1 MQSSRGKNQKDDNFG
16 FVRVA
21 TATPII
27 KVGNPNFNAAEIVN
41 QLKRAQAEDVAVV
54 FFPEL
59 SITGY
64 TCGDLFHNFELIEGA
79 LAGLELVK
87 AATVADFTGIAFV
100 GLPLLIDNLLYNC
113 AVAVSRGKVL
123 AAIPKSYLPNAG
135 EFYEWRWFS
144 PGECAISDTVKI
156 AGEIVPFGTEILFA
170 ADNVNG
176 LVIGLDVC
184 EDGWAVNPPSLT
196 HAIMGATMIGNL
208 SASPEWV
215 SKQDYRRTLFTM
227 RSATMMAAYI
237 YTSSGVHEST
247 SDLVFSG
254 HQLICEN
261 GSLIAQCKPFGRESM
276 LTIADIDL
284 ERLIADRMRIKNF
297 ADARRRFKELPKY
310 RTIDFSLSKAKTP
323 ATLMRRVDARPFVP
337 RDSAQLDE
345 RCTDIF
351 SIQVAGL
358 AKRLE
363 QLGKT
368 PTIVIGVSG
377 GLDSTLAL
385 LVACR
390 TMDMLGLSRENIRGF
405 TMPGFGTTQRTK
417 SNALSLMRELQIKIE
432 PVVDI
437 RSACLEEMRQMN
449 HKPFG
454 KIDITAIYDEVGK
467 RLSKTGSFSIDG
479 LQNSAE
485 ELFDDALME
494 LPAGSEDL
502 IFENTQARMRTKI
515 LMDSGFVLGT
525 GDLSELALGWCTYNG
540 DHMSM
545 YNVNA
550 GVPKTLVRFLT
561 KWAAENLFDG
571 EARRVL
577 IDICD
582 TEISPE
588 LLPAGKDGKIAQ
600 KTENL
605 IGPYELH
612 DFFLYNLL
620 RFGFRPEKILFL
632 AKHADFDV
640 QYGEKETAEWLKV
653 FIRRFFR
660 NQFKRNC
667 LPDGPKVGSI
677 CLSPRGDWRMPS
689 DADESLWL
697 SWAETN
703 SPSSAN
709 GGNQNDAAAKGWSQ
723 GPSENTAVP
732 SLRANSPAS
741 NQTTVKANNKASGS
755 NLSLEPDSKVLRVLL
770 RIDEQIDFMP
780 GGTLAVTDGDKIVP
794 ISNELARSGY
804 YHLVI
809 DSMDDH
815 PLDHGSFASQHAD
828 KEALK
833 DKVSLFGVEQQL
845 WPDHCI
851 HGTKGGEFH
860 PDLDRTMV
868 ARTFKKGKDKRVDS
882 YSAFYDN
889 GRGADAKTRKQNDFL
904 GQSTGLADYLRQ
916 CAQNAGADEI
926 QIDMVGL
933 AVPFCVSYSAKDAR
947 DEEFKGRPFIVRVI
961 EDGVKGI
968 EQNDG
973 DFERDLEELRTHGI
987 RIIQSKD
994 VLSQISLSSKR

>member
-1 MQSSRGKNQKDDNFG
+1 MQSSRGKRKSSESFG

-21 TATPII
+21 TATPKL
-27 KVGNPNFNAAEIVN
+27 KVGNPAYNSSEIIS
-41 QLKRAQAEDVAVV
+41 QLKQAEANDVSVV

-64 TCGDLFHNFELIEGA
+64 TCGDLFHNFELLDGA
-79 LAGLELVK
+79 LAGLEAIK
-87 AATVADFTGIAFV
+87 SATKVDFSGITFV
-100 GLPLLIDNLLYNC
+100 GMPLLIDNLLYNC
-113 AVAVSRGKVL
+113 AVAVCQGKILGVV
-123 AAIPKSYLPNAG
+123 PKSYLPNAG

-144 PGECAISDTVKI
+144 PGECSIHDTATI
-156 AGEIVPFGTEILFA
+156 AGETVRFGSDILFA

-184 EDGWAVNPPSLT
+184 EDGWAVDPPSLK
-196 HAIMGATMIGNL
+196 HAIMGATILGNL

-227 RSATMMAAYI
+227 RSATLMAAYV
-237 YTSSGVHEST
+237 YTSAGVHEST

-261 GSLIAQCKPFGRESM
+261 GSLLAECKPFARESK
-276 LTIADIDL
+276 LTIADVDL
-284 ERLIADRMRIKNF
+284 ERLIADRIRIKNF
-297 ADARRRFKELPKY
+297 ADARRRMKELPTY
-310 RTIDFSLSKAKTP
+310 RTVTFSMVKTETPSK
-323 ATLMRRVDARPFVP
+323 LVRRVDSRPFVP
-337 RDSAQLDE
+337 RDSIQLDE
-345 RCTDIF
+345 RCNDIF

-363 QLGKT
+363 QLGRNAS
-368 PTIVIGVSG
+368 IVIGVSG

-390 TMDMLGLSRENIRGF
+390 TMDLLNISRENIRGF

-417 SNALSLMRELQIKIE
+417 NNALSLMKELKIKVE

-437 RSACLEEMRQMN
+437 RSACLEEMRQMK

-454 KIDITAIYDEVGK
+454 RIDITELYNEVGK
-467 RLSKTGSFSIDG
+467 RLTRSGAFSIES
-479 LQNSAE
+479 LQDSAE
-485 ELFDDALME
+485 QLFDEE
-494 LPAGSEDL
+494 LKKLPPGSQDL
-502 IFENTQARMRTKI
+502 VFENTQARMRTKI

-550 GVPKTLVRFLT
+550 GVPKTLVRFLV
-561 KWAAENLFDG
+561 KWAAEHLFEG

-577 IDICD
+577 IDICN

-588 LLPAGKDGKIAQ
+588 LLPAGRDGKIAQ

-632 AKHADFDV
+632 AKHADFEG
-640 QYGEKETAEWLKV
+640 QYGEREISEWLKI
-653 FIRRFFR
+653 FISRFFR

-697 SWAETN
+697 AWADGDTVSTRN
-703 SPSSAN
+703 S
-709 GGNQNDAAAKGWSQ
+709 GNSNSHEVSKNNRERLLDKVSNAAHSTGSTDTFKF
-723 GPSENTAVP
+723 E
-732 SLRANSPAS
+732 
-741 NQTTVKANNKASGS
+741 SGQ
-755 NLSLEPDSKVLRVLL
+755 KVLKVLL
-770 RIDEQIDFMP
+770 RIDEQLDFMP
-780 GGTLAVTDGDKIVP
+780 GGALAVADGDEVVP
-794 ISNELARSGY
+794 VSNELARSGY
-804 YHLVI
+804 YHLVV

-815 PLDHGSFASQHAD
+815 PPDHGSFASQHQG
-828 KEALK
+828 KNPLT
-833 DKVSLFGVEQQL
+833 DKVSLYGVDQQL
-845 WPDHCI
+845 WPDHCV
-851 HGTKGGEFH
+851 HASEGGQFH
-860 PDLDRTMV
+860 PDLDRSMV

-889 GRGADAKTRKQNDFL
+889 GRGADETTRKKNDFL

-916 CAQNAGADEI
+916 CADNAGADSI
-926 QIDMVGL
+926 QVDIVGL
-933 AVPFCVSYSAKDAR
+933 AVPYCVTYSARDAR
-947 DEEFKGRPFIVRVI
+947 EESFKGRPFTVRVI
-961 EDGVKGI
+961 ADGVKGI
-968 EQNDG
+968 EEKDG
-973 DFERDLEELRTHGI
+973 DFERHLEDMRSHGI
-987 RIIQSKD
+987 EIIPSKA
-994 VLSQISLSSKR
+994 VLSQASASGKGNKK

>member
-1 MQSSRGKNQKDDNFG
+1 MQSSRDKNQPSETFG

-21 TATPII
+21 TATPKL
-27 KVGNPNFNAAEIVN
+27 KVGNPTYNCSEIVS
-41 QLKRAQAEDVAVV
+41 QLKQAEAHGVSIV

-79 LAGLELVK
+79 LAGLQQIK
-87 AATVADFTGIAFV
+87 AATRKDFTGLAFV

-113 AVAVSRGKVL
+113 AVGVCQGKIIGAV
-123 AAIPKSYLPNAG
+123 PKSYLPNAG

-144 PGECAISDTVKI
+144 PGECSINDTVKI
-156 AGEIVPFGTEILFA
+156 DGETVPFGTDILFS

-184 EDGWAVNPPSLT
+184 EDGWAVDPPSLN
-196 HAIMGATMIGNL
+196 HAIMGATIIGNL

-227 RSATMMAAYI
+227 RSATLMAAYV
-237 YTSSGVHEST
+237 YTSAGVHEST

-261 GSLIAQCKPFGRESM
+261 GSLLAECKPFGRESQ
-276 LTIADIDL
+276 LSIADIDL
-284 ERLIADRMRIKNF
+284 ERLIADRIRIKNF
-297 ADARRRFKELPKY
+297 ADARRRMKELPKY
-310 RTIDFSLSKAKTP
+310 RTTTFTVAKTGLP
-323 ATLMRRVDARPFVP
+323 AKLLRRVDSRPFVP
-337 RDSAQLDE
+337 RDPFKLDE
-345 RCTDIF
+345 RCNDIF

-363 QLGKT
+363 QLGKN

-390 TMDMLGLSRENIRGF
+390 TMDMLGLPRQNIRGF

-417 SNALSLMRELQIKIE
+417 NNALSLMKELNIKLE

-437 RSACLEEMRQMN
+437 RSACLEEMRQMK

-454 KIDITAIYDEVGK
+454 RIDITELYNEVGK
-467 RLSKTGSFSIDG
+467 RLTKSGSFSIEA
-479 LQNSAE
+479 LQDSAE
-485 ELFDDALME
+485 ELFDEALRN
-494 LPAGSEDL
+494 LPAGSQDL

-550 GVPKTLVRFLT
+550 GVPKTLVRFLV
-561 KWAAENLFDG
+561 KWAAEHLFEG

-577 IDICD
+577 IDICN

-588 LLPAGKDGKIAQ
+588 LLPAGKDGKISQ

-612 DFFLYNLL
+612 DFFLYNIL

-632 AKHADFDV
+632 AKHADFEG
-640 QYGEKETAEWLKV
+640 QYGEKEVAEWLKI
-653 FIRRFFR
+653 FIWRFFK

-697 SWAETN
+697 AWAQPNSADTTNGDNSKTSVTRTADVAPRPDVRETALPIAASVETDAET
-703 SPSSAN
+703 
-709 GGNQNDAAAKGWSQ
+709 K
-723 GPSENTAVP
+723 
-732 SLRANSPAS
+732 LL
-741 NQTTVKANNKASGS
+741 K
-755 NLSLEPDSKVLRVLL
+755 VLL
-770 RIDEQIDFMP
+770 RIDEQLDFMP
-780 GGTLAVTDGDKIVP
+780 GGALAVADGDKIVP
-794 ISNELARSGY
+794 VSNELARSGY
-804 YHLVI
+804 YDLVV

-815 PLDHGSFASQHAD
+815 PADHGSFASQHQGKNAQSGTVV
-828 KEALK
+828 LY
-833 DKVSLFGVEQQL
+833 GVEQHL
-845 WPDHCI
+845 WPDHCV
-851 HGTKGGEFH
+851 HATKGGEFH
-860 PDLDRTMV
+860 PDLDRSMV

-904 GQSTGLADYLRQ
+904 GQSTGLADYLRE
-916 CAQNAGADEI
+916 CARDAGAHAI
-926 QIDMVGL
+926 QVDIVGL
-933 AVPFCVSYSAKDAR
+933 AVPYCVTYSARDAR
-947 DEEFKGRPFIVRVI
+947 DETYEGHPFFVRVVA
-961 EDGVKGI
+961 DGVKGI
-968 EQNDG
+968 EHKSG
-973 DFERDLEELRTHGI
+973 DFERDLEDLRTHGI
-987 RIIQSKD
+987 AIIQSKD
-994 VLSQISLSSKR
+994 VLSQVSVSGKRRS

>member
-1 MQSSRGKNQKDDNFG
+1 MQSGRGKNKPSETFG

-21 TATPII
+21 TATPKL
-27 KVGNPNFNAAEIVN
+27 KVGNPAYNSAEIVS
-41 QLKRAQAEDVAVV
+41 QLHQAEAQGVAVV

-59 SITGY
+59 SVTGY
-64 TCGDLFHNFELIEGA
+64 TCGDLFHNFELMEGA
-79 LAGLELVK
+79 LAGLRTIK
-87 AATVADFTGIAFV
+87 AATEADFTGLAFV

-113 AVAVSRGKVL
+113 AVGVCQGKVVG
-123 AAIPKSYLPNAG
+123 AVPKSYLPNAG

-144 PGECAISDTVKI
+144 PGECSINDTVTI
-156 AGEIVPFGTEILFA
+156 DGENVPFGTDILFSA
-170 ADNVNG
+170 NNVNG

-184 EDGWAVNPPSLT
+184 EDGWAVDPPSLQ
-196 HAIMGATMIGNL
+196 HAIMGATIIGNL

-227 RSATMMAAYI
+227 RSATLMAAYV
-237 YTSSGVHEST
+237 YTSAGVHEST

-261 GSLIAQCKPFGRESM
+261 GSLISECKPFARDSK

-297 ADARRRFKELPKY
+297 ADARRRMKELPKY
-310 RTIDFSLSKAKTP
+310 RKATFAARIGLPSK
-323 ATLMRRVDARPFVP
+323 LMRRVDSRPFVP
-337 RDSAQLDE
+337 RDPFKLDE
-345 RCTDIF
+345 RCYDIF

-363 QLGKT
+363 QLGKN

-390 TMDMLGLSRENIRGF
+390 TMDALGLPRQNIRGF

-417 SNALSLMRELQIKIE
+417 GNALSLMKELNIRIE

-437 RSACLEEMRQMN
+437 RAACLEEMRQMK

-454 KIDITAIYDEVGK
+454 AIDITELHNEVGK
-467 RLSKTGSFSIDG
+467 RLTKSGSFSIEA
-479 LQNSAE
+479 LQTAAE
-485 ELFDDALME
+485 ELFDDALRN
-494 LPAGSEDL
+494 LPAGSQDL

-550 GVPKTLVRFLT
+550 GVPKTLVRFLV
-561 KWAAENLFDG
+561 KWAAEHLFEG
-571 EARRVL
+571 ETRRVL
-577 IDICD
+577 TDICD

-620 RFGFRPEKILFL
+620 RFGFRPEKILYL
-632 AKHADFDV
+632 AKHADFEG
-640 QYGEKETAEWLKV
+640 QYGEQEVAAWLKI
-653 FIRRFFR
+653 FISRFFR

-689 DADESLWL
+689 DADESLWQE
-697 SWAETN
+697 WAKNAT
-703 SPSSAN
+703 PSTAN
-709 GGNQNDAAAKGWSQ
+709 GDNGGTATNKRAVKERAA
-723 GPSENTAVP
+723 GP
-732 SLRANSPAS
+732 
-741 NQTTVKANNKASGS
+741 ANN
-755 NLSLEPDSKVLRVLL
+755 
-770 RIDEQIDFMP
+770 
-780 GGTLAVTDGDKIVP
+780 
-794 ISNELARSGY
+794 
-804 YHLVI
+804 
-809 DSMDDH
+809 
-815 PLDHGSFASQHAD
+815 
-828 KEALK
+828 
-833 DKVSLFGVEQQL
+833 
-845 WPDHCI
+845 
-851 HGTKGGEFH
+851 
-860 PDLDRTMV
+860 
-868 ARTFKKGKDKRVDS
+868 
-882 YSAFYDN
+882 
-889 GRGADAKTRKQNDFL
+889 
-904 GQSTGLADYLRQ
+904 
-916 CAQNAGADEI
+916 
-926 QIDMVGL
+926 
-933 AVPFCVSYSAKDAR
+933 
-947 DEEFKGRPFIVRVI
+947 
-961 EDGVKGI
+961 
-968 EQNDG
+968 
-973 DFERDLEELRTHGI
+973 
-987 RIIQSKD
+987 
-994 VLSQISLSSKR
+994 